1 MKTKRLILL
10 AVLAMLTTVASAV
23 AADQE
28 GGLRFVVGDPAGTFG
43 DIVDNEAFGIE
54 LTYGLKAA
62 PRWVLG
68 VGADA
73 MIYGSQS
80 REYTLPLVDDF
91 EVETDNNL
99 ADLFLYAQ
107 FRPLDGAIQPYV
119 EGRAGLTYL
128 WTQSSLDDDDWFDE
142 EIAEQTN
149 QDDLTT
155 FLGAG
160 AGVMFRL
167 SRGNKAEGKPGVLLD
182 AKVNRTWGGRA
193 EYLTE
198 GDIEIVDE
206 QPVFAVN
213 ESEIDLVTY
222 QLGVTLTF

>member
-1 MKTKRLILL
+1 MNAKRLTLILL
-10 AVLAMLTTVASAV
+10 ALLLASA
-23 AADQE
+23 AAATEQE
-28 GGLRFVVGDPAGTFG
+28 GGIRLLLGSPTGEFG

-54 LTYGLKAA
+54 LTYGIKAA
-62 PRWVLG
+62 PRFVLG
-68 VGADA
+68 VGADV
-73 MIYGSQS
+73 MLYGSEE
-80 REYTLPLVDDF
+80 REYELPLVDDF

-107 FRPLDGAIQPYV
+107 WRPLDGAVQPYV

-128 WTQSSLDDDDWFDE
+128 WTASSLDDDDWFDE

-149 QDDLTT
+149 HDDLTT

-160 AGVMFRL
+160 GGVMFRL
-167 SRGNKAEGKPGVLLD
+167 SEGNKQEGKPGVLLD
-182 AKVNRTWGGRA
+182 VKVMQTWGGVA

-198 GDIEIVDE
+198 GDIEIVNDD
-206 QPVFAVN
+206 PVFAVN
-213 ESEIDLVTY
+213 ESATDMLRY